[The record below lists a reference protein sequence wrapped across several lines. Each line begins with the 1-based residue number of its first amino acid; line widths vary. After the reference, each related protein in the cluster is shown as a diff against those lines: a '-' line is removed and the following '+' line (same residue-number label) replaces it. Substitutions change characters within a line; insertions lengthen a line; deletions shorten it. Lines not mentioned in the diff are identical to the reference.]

1 MRTSEATA
9 KLATSGGRIVVDL
22 GALVENYRL
31 IARQAAPARTAAV
44 VKADAYGLGAARVA
58 PALAE
63 AGCRDFFVALL
74 QEALA
79 LEPLLPAEAAIYVL
93 NGLAVGDEALCAETR
108 VRPVLNSLAQ
118 ARRWADAAR
127 DLGRTLGRPL
137 PAAVQIDSGMSR
149 FGLSA
154 DEVEALTADPA
165 FREAVDVR
173 LLMTHLACAGAP
185 EAASNRAQLAAFRDL
200 AGRFEGRPALSIA
213 NSAGSFLG
221 PEFHGDL
228 VRPGIALYGAATSPG
243 QAGLLRPVVRLEARV
258 AQVRHI
264 PAGAGVGYDLAFT
277 AERPSRIATL
287 AVGYADGWP
296 RRLGGPSGKGAA
308 AWFQGHRLPIVGR
321 VSMDSMAVDATD
333 LPPDALAPDALAEG
347 DYVELI
353 GPNAPLETV
362 AEQADTI
369 PYEILTGLGAR
380 LSRTYLRPE
389 TSRSPS

>member
-1 MRTSEATA
+1 MRTSGAA
-9 KLATSGGRIVVDL
+9 GKLATSGGRIVVDL
-22 GALVENYRL
+22 DALVENHRL
-31 IARQAAPARTAAV
+31 IARQAAPARAAGV
-44 VKADAYGLGAARVA
+44 VKADAYGLGAAQVA
-58 PALAE
+58 PALAA

-74 QEALA
+74 QEALD
-79 LEPLLPAEAAIYVL
+79 LKPLLPADADLYVL
-93 NGLAVGDEALCAETR
+93 NGLAIGDEPLCAEAG
-108 VRPVLNSLAQ
+108 VRPVLNSLEQ
-118 ARRWADAAR
+118 ARRWAETA
-127 DLGRTLGRPL
+127 RTLGRPL
-137 PAAVQIDSGMSR
+137 PAALQIDSGMSR

-154 DEVEALTADPA
+154 DEVAAFLAAPG

-173 LLMTHLACAGAP
+173 VVMTHLACAGAP
-185 EAASNRAQLAAFRDL
+185 DAPSNRAQLAAFRDL

-228 VRPGIALYGAATSPG
+228 VRPGIALYGAAPSPG